1 MGTKESHE
9 GGHLTIME
17 AIDALSSIAETEVSR
32 DITLLNEEIEALA
45 SAEERARQYSVDWLH
60 QDLNITIEMMRDV
73 FRCVLGYLRTYY
85 KKEYRYMPNQQT
97 TEGIKGIMV
106 LVGEAAK
113 KLDKYASLVHHTK
126 ENCITQLKEYKRLQ
140 DFYLSRIARR
150 IDEGVLSK
158 WILALSQRIMSQQPE
173 VTKPSPVQLI
183 QAKHV
188 FVDLESVKKDNAY
201 ELFFIR
207 KEGGARFFSPRLIR
221 NIKLVCDFGD
231 SLSEVKRDDP
241 LESIQVWR
249 DKWLQMAAENILHTV
264 APFVDRFY
272 HEAAKVRDEELPMD
286 LSKALIGLMLGSNV
300 HNLFH
305 DPTVKNCS
313 DYFADF
319 QFFLREALHSREY
332 QKLVA
337 YPPKKTNT
345 VAHCLLDLTNALCRA
360 CFIQLRGHEE
370 LLPHVKHLIQEA
382 HEELS
387 AENADAWAD
396 GKQLWTHLNNEY
408 AAMAKLLKR
417 HPNGPLTKVLDSLE
431 NGDYQAFDPWHQ
443 FNIPQQL
450 FSLEVSGRHMAVVH
464 MPAPVRQEFI
474 NKAAVSEEF
483 KGFLRSQVRGHAV
496 NKHLMFNLQD
506 RTSWREHA
514 RCVVLEE
521 LQKHSDFAQQLTVV
535 TLPKDTEFYHQETPY
550 HQENH
555 TKIFLELFK
564 EQLED
569 ENCGFHFPEQLKEQL
584 FPEFADG
591 VLHAIHAVFF
601 GNKNVLSLEH
611 RKNFIE
617 IFYLFMQLKI
627 VEIVEPSSLSMT
639 CKDGVDTGS
648 AAIGQLYAFLKL
660 LHQPHMS
667 KGDLD
672 QLNLILFGPA
682 LMVRERVMLSDRFH
696 RMLSMIKEMEQVKS
710 EHGAATFSQEVM
722 KAFSPFFKSD
732 ILKTFLPEPLQEE
745 TK

>member
-9 GGHLTIME
+9 GSHLTIME
-17 AIDALSSIAETEVSR
+17 AIDALSSIAETEVNR
-32 DITLLNEEIEALA
+32 DLAVLNDPAEALA
-45 SAEERARQYSVDWLH
+45 SEEERARHYSVDWLH
-60 QDLNITIEMMRDV
+60 QDLETTIEMMKDV

-97 TEGIKGIMV
+97 TEGIKDIMV

-126 ENCITQLKEYKRLQ
+126 ENCITQMKEYKRLQ

-158 WILALSQRIMSQQPE
+158 WILALSQRIMSQHTE
-173 VTKPSPVQLI
+173 RAKPSPVQLI

-207 KEGGARFFSPRLIR
+207 KEGGERFFSPRLIR

-231 SLSEVKRDDP
+231 SLGEVKRDDP

-249 DKWLQMAAENILHTV
+249 DKWLQMAAESILHSV

-272 HEAAKVRDEELPMD
+272 HEAGKVRDDELPLN

-300 HNLFH
+300 QNLFH
-305 DPTVKNCS
+305 DPTVKSCS

-319 QFFLREALHSREY
+319 QFFLRGALHSREY

-345 VAHCLLDLTNALCRA
+345 LARALLDLTNALCRA
-360 CFIQLRGHEE
+360 SFVQLRGHEE
-370 LLPHVKHLIQEA
+370 LVPHIQHLIQEA
-382 HEELS
+382 TEELS
-387 AENADAWAD
+387 SEHTDAWVES
-396 GKQLWTHLNNEY
+396 KQLWNHLTCDY
-408 AAMAKLLKR
+408 SAMLKLLKR
-417 HPNGPLTKVLDSLE
+417 HANGPLAKVLDSLE

-450 FSLEVSGRHMAVVH
+450 FSLEVADHHITVVH
-464 MPAPVRQEFI
+464 MPSPVHQEFI
-474 NKAAVSEEF
+474 NKATVLEEF
-483 KGFLRSQVRGHAV
+483 KGFLRALVRGQTI
-496 NKHLMFNLQD
+496 NKHLIFNLQD

-514 RCVVLEE
+514 RCVVLED
-521 LQKHSDFAQQLTVV
+521 LQNHPDFMQQLTVV
-535 TLPKDTEFYHQETPY
+535 TIPKDTEFYHQQTPY

-555 TKIFLELFK
+555 TTIFMDLFK

-569 ENCGFHFPEQLKEQL
+569 ENCGFYIPDQIRAELL
-584 FPEFADG
+584 PEFVDG
-591 VLHAIHAVFF
+591 VFKAIHNVFF
-601 GNKNVLSLEH
+601 GGKNVLSLEH
-611 RKNFIE
+611 RRNFIE
-617 IFYLFMQLKI
+617 IFYMFLQLKLI
-627 VEIVEPSSLSMT
+627 EVVEPNSLSLT

-648 AAIGQLYAFLKL
+648 AAVGQLYAFLKL
-660 LHQPHMS
+660 LHQEHLTKS
-667 KGDLD
+667 DLD
-672 QLNLILFGPA
+672 ELNLILYGPA
-682 LMVRERVMLSDRFH
+682 LMVRERVLLSEQFH
-696 RMLSMIKEMEQVKS
+696 RMLSMIKEVEQVKS
-710 EHGAATFSQEVM
+710 ERGAANFSKEVL
-722 KAFSPFFKSD
+722 KAFSPYFKSN
-732 ILKTFLPEPLQEE
+732 ILKTFLPEPLQEAA
-745 TK
+745 